1 MSFNAKNMTQGGQ
14 VIKYMIGMFM
24 QISCSSLSHFA
35 VLQFLMF
42 FNGFIKGCSSL
53 SHFAVLQFVLSR

>member
-35 VLQFLMF
+35 VLQ
-42 FNGFIKGCSSL
+42 
-53 SHFAVLQFVLSR
+53 

>member
-35 VLQFLMF
+35 VLQLELL
-42 FNGFIKGCSSL
+42 K
-53 SHFAVLQFVLSR
+53 

>member
-35 VLQFLMF
+35 VLQYRVPYPLWH
-42 FNGFIKGCSSL
+42 KG
-53 SHFAVLQFVLSR
+53 